1 MCEKLPKFNKKA
13 KFEATRCQRKTKD
26 DKHKEVQL
34 RHILV
39 KRLKEKKKLATL
51 TSSKRKMAHKGPQ
64 ISNFSPDSGDQKKAE
79 QHL

>member
-1 MCEKLPKFNKKA
+1 MVNTKKF
-13 KFEATRCQRKTKD
+13 R
-26 DKHKEVQL
+26 VQL

-39 KRLKEKKKLATL
+39 KRLKEKKMATL

-79 QHL
+79 QCL